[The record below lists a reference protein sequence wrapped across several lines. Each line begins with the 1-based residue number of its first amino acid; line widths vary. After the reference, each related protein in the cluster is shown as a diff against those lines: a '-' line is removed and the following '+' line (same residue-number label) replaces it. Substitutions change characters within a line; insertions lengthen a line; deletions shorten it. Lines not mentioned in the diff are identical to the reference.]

1 MITNW
6 NFCPGPVNTVL
17 TIIALFAFI
26 CLGMWQ
32 TDRASQKS
40 QIYDTFVAAQSAPP
54 LKYSDLL
61 AIGLSNQEIALRNVT
76 LSGKFDNKATYLLDN
91 QVVGG
96 IAGYY
101 ILSGF
106 SISGS
111 ERPVLINRGW
121 IPAGD
126 DRNVVSPINTPTD
139 YVDISGRLIF
149 PEDNWFIGENAAEHL
164 SNGFVRVLEIN
175 IEKISVD
182 SKINYLPF
190 IILLDVEIGGGFARK
205 WPMPKGSEMR
215 HQGYAFQ
222 WFLMALAVLIIYVC
236 TNLKKKLNNG

>member
-1 MITNW
+1 MSTNW
-6 NFCPGPVNTVL
+6 SFRPRPVNTVL
-17 TIIALFAFI
+17 TIIALFAFV

-32 TDRASQKS
+32 ADRASQKS
-40 QIYDTFVAAQSAPP
+40 QMYDTYVAAQGAPP
-54 LKYSDLL
+54 MKYSDLL
-61 AIGLSNQEIALRNVT
+61 AAGLSNKEIALRNVT
-76 LSGKFDNKATYLLDN
+76 LSGKFDNNATYLLDN

-96 IAGYY
+96 VAGYH

-121 IPAGD
+121 VPAGE
-126 DRNVVSPINTPTD
+126 DRNVVGPINAPTD
-139 YVDISGRLIF
+139 IIDITGRLIL
-149 PEDNWFIGENAAEHL
+149 PEDNWFIDENTVERL
-164 SNGFVRVLEIN
+164 SNGIVRILEIN

-190 IILLDVEIGGGFARK
+190 IILLDVEIGDGFARK
-205 WPMPKGSEMR
+205 WPMPKSSELR

-236 TNLKKKLNNG
+236 TNLKKITE